1 MAVAGQL
8 AFKSAKIAAV
18 EPAVFVGKLIVT
30 WYLEFVFRLVANLA
44 SLSKYKLF
52 GDPNVMPNW
61 FEVVPAL
68 GVARISAMTA
78 DKIFAA
84 TVCELAF

>member
-1 MAVAGQL
+1 
-8 AFKSAKIAAV
+8 
-18 EPAVFVGKLIVT
+18 VFVGKLIVT
-30 WYLEFVFRLVANLA
+30 WYLEFVLRLVVSLV
-44 SLSKYKLF
+44 SLSKYRVF

-61 FEVVPAL
+61 FEVALTL